1 MQDKKNMSL
10 DSVSHKKT
18 KTSYKGISEICQQM
32 EFMFKE
38 MMSRFEKLKTRV
50 ESGLSKKSIE
60 VRKKF
65 KKGCFHL

>member
-10 DSVSHKKT
+10 DSVSHIKT

-50 ESGLSKKSIE
+50 ESGLSKESIE

-65 KKGCFHL
+65 KKG

>member
-1 MQDKKNMSL
+1 
-10 DSVSHKKT
+10 
-18 KTSYKGISEICQQM
+18 
-32 EFMFKE
+32 
-38 MMSRFEKLKTRV
+38 LKTRV

>member
-1 MQDKKNMSL
+1 
-10 DSVSHKKT
+10 
-18 KTSYKGISEICQQM
+18 M

-50 ESGLSKKSIE
+50 ESGLSKESIE